1 MVPGAKEGRRSGVF
15 AVNTKPIRGSF
26 ATYRKVVRGNIHVA
40 TVDLEK
46 LSKILLN
53 WGDLPRTISD
63 VKAGELAALAEHWLW
78 LWKRH
83 KRTKRVR
90 GRSRREQNKGKLP

>member
-1 MVPGAKEGRRSGVF
+1 MRD
-15 AVNTKPIRGSF
+15 TKLVRGSF
-26 ATYRKVVRGNIHVA
+26 ATYRKVVNGNIHVA

-63 VKAGELAALAEHWLW
+63 VKAGELAALAEHWLL
-78 LWKRH
+78 LWKKH
-83 KRTKRVR
+83 KRSK
-90 GRSRREQNKGKLP
+90 K